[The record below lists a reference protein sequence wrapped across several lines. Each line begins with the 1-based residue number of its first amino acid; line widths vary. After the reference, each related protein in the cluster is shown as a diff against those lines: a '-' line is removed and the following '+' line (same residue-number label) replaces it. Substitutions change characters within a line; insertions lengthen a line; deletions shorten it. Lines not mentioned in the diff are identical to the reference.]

1 MWNNSQ
7 VLVRL
12 RIFLSP
18 MPSVNILYVVYFVTI
33 FLEIQLDTPFARLR
47 VFREVHTFRL
57 SSRAEVLLAQSKH
70 VQSAGINVS

>member
-12 RIFLSP
+12 RTFHSP

-33 FLEIQLDTPFARLR
+33 FLEMQLDTPFARLR
-47 VFREVHTFRL
+47 VFRAVHTFRL
-57 SSRAEVLLAQSKH
+57 EFPANVLLAPSKH